1 MLLYRVAATLAVMA
15 GLAVLLKI
23 IGKMIERR
31 KPRIPGDAGAY
42 GLVAS
47 TTAIGSGIITCKVA
61 YYLIG
66 GRFNPLVGACGVS
79 AFPMAA
85 RTDHGLGRKE
95 ADNQLLPA
103 AVATSTGGQVGSVVT
118 TGVVLS
124 PISRQVST

>member
-1 MLLYRVAATLAVMA
+1 MLLYRVEATLAVMA

-47 TTAIGSGIITCKVA
+47 TTAIGSGITTCKVA

-79 AFPMAA
+79 AFPAVA
-85 RTDHGLGRKE
+85 RTDHGLGREE
-95 ADNQLLPA
+95 ANNRLLPA
-103 AVATSTGGQVGSVVT
+103 AAATSTGGQVGSVV
-118 TGVVLS
+118 LS